1 MSNYRE
7 DHDQMARMDQLMKKD
22 KCKKSREKR
31 SSKIL
36 VKKLEESAKTPRKAN
51 SSDAGFDLYASQAA
65 TIPPGDRHKIS
76 TGISIAIPLGFVGLI
91 WPRSG
96 SAMKF
101 GIDTLAGVID
111 SEYRGEI
118 CVILQNHGS
127 LPYAVSPGDRIAQM
141 IISKIPD
148 FKMEL
153 SDSLDNTNR
162 GTGGFGSTGV

>member
-1 MSNYRE
+1 
-7 DHDQMARMDQLMKKD
+7 
-22 KCKKSREKR
+22 
-31 SSKIL
+31 
-36 VKKLEESAKTPRKAN
+36 
-51 SSDAGFDLYASQAA
+51 
-65 TIPPGDRHKIS
+65 
-76 TGISIAIPLGFVGLI
+76 
-91 WPRSG
+91 
-96 SAMKF
+96 MKF